1 MSDYE
6 GGTFRCKDCAKEFLT
21 KEEADMHYQEAHSDL
36 VDDVL
41 E

>member
-1 MSDYE
+1 MKVARLDV
-6 GGTFRCKDCAKEFLT
+6 RIVLEFLA
-21 KEEADMHYQEAHSDL
+21 KEEADTHYQEAHSDL

>member
-1 MSDYE
+1 MKVARLDV
-6 GGTFRCKDCAKEFLT
+6 RIVLEFLA